1 MIKNRPAFIFFFIG
15 CLIMLANCSR
25 VPLTGRKQLN
35 LLSEQ
40 QILAMASDQYNG
52 FLKESTIVTGTR
64 EARWVNDVG
73 AKIAKAVEAYF
84 KEQGDKKRLKGYN
97 WMFKLVE
104 DENMN
109 AFCLPGGKVVV
120 FTGLFKILTTPDELA
135 VVLGHEVAH
144 AVARHGDER
153 MSQSLAAQLG
163 GVALA
168 TALREKPLI
177 TQQLFMASY
186 GLGTQIGV
194 LLPYSRLQETEADK
208 LGLIFM
214 AMAAY
219 DPQAAPAFWQ
229 KMEDASRGQ
238 YPPELLATH
247 PNPKKRIEDIKEFMP
262 EAMKY
267 YRPKEYK

>member
-1 MIKNRPAFIFFFIG
+1 MKKKIAGFISIIS
-15 CLIMLANCSR
+15 LIWMTDCSR
-25 VPLTGRKQLN
+25 VPITGRKQLN

-40 QILAMASDQYNG
+40 QILAMSAEQYNG
-52 FLKESTIVTGTR
+52 FLKENKVITGTTQ
-64 EARWVNDVG
+64 ARWVDDVG
-73 AKIAKAVEAYF
+73 AKIANAVELYF
-84 KEQGDKKRLKGYN
+84 KEQKDRKRLKGYN

-104 DENMN
+104 DENIN
-109 AFCLPGGKVVV
+109 AFCLPGGKIVV
-120 FTGLFKILTTPDELA
+120 FTGLFKVVTSPDELA
-135 VVLGHEVAH
+135 VVIGHEVAH

-194 LLPYSRLQETEADK
+194 LLPYSRMQETEADK

-219 DPQAAPAFWQ
+219 NPEIAPAFWQ
-229 KMEDASRGQ
+229 KMDNASHGQ

-247 PNPKKRIEDIKEFMP
+247 PNPQKRIEDIKAFMP

>member
-1 MIKNRPAFIFFFIG
+1 
-15 CLIMLANCSR
+15 
-25 VPLTGRKQLN
+25 
-35 LLSEQ
+35 Q

-163 GVALA
+163 GVA
-168 TALREKPLI
+168 
-177 TQQLFMASY
+177 
-186 GLGTQIGV
+186 
-194 LLPYSRLQETEADK
+194 
-208 LGLIFM
+208 
-214 AMAAY
+214 
-219 DPQAAPAFWQ
+219 
-229 KMEDASRGQ
+229 
-238 YPPELLATH
+238 
-247 PNPKKRIEDIKEFMP
+247 
-262 EAMKY
+262 
-267 YRPKEYK
+267 